1 MPAQEAP
8 VYSAYSAGVRSGFS
22 SSDYPRP
29 LVQSELFGKWL
40 LPREQRLGSDWSL
53 RPRLEVTLGSLCGHE
68 EIGFVGTVGPA
79 LVLKY
84 DRLPIAIDAG
94 VRPTVISRE
103 AFADRD
109 FGIPFQFTSHG
120 GLEWDINA
128 RWKLS
133 YRFQHMSNAGLGGS
147 NPGLNTHMFGIEYK
161 F

>member
-1 MPAQEAP
+1 MAQEMP
-8 VYSAYSAGVRSGFS
+8 VYSVGVRSGFS

-29 LVQSELFGKWL
+29 FVQSELFGKWL
-40 LPREQRLGSDWSL
+40 LPRERRFGSNWSL
-53 RPRLEVTLGSLCGHE
+53 RPRLEVTAGSLWGHGE
-68 EIGFVGTVGPA
+68 TGFVGTLGPA
-79 LVLKY
+79 LVLKSN
-84 DRLPIAIDAG
+84 RFPVAIDAG

-103 AFADRD
+103 VYADRD

-120 GLEWDINA
+120 GLEWDANP

-147 NPGLNTHMFGIEYK
+147 NPGLNTHMFGVEFK